1 MDPLKK
7 LAERHHANFIFLQVQ
22 MMCIPEKHKQF
33 VILRSQDSQATNP
46 TQGIPHEFWLPFRLK
61 TYFDNARFSRCFF
74 GLEVHKSK
82 EGWGEHQK
90 WELGITIFV
99 WTRFLLTVQELGIKN
114 TRAPIEH
121 IYNIYDYMYMVILQ
135 HPVLF
140 RELTYPLPK
149 VLLNLLSRLF
159 PRWDM
164 LVPWRVYPQISWKNF
179 RNIPYRSKVWCCSM
193 ALWDR

>member
-46 TQGIPHEFWLPFRLK
+46 PQGIPHEFWLPFSLK
-61 TYFDNARFSRCFF
+61 TYFDNVRFSRCFF

-90 WELGITIFV
+90 WELGISIFV
-99 WTRFLLTVQELGIKN
+99 WTGFLLTVQELGIKN
-114 TRAPIEH
+114 TRAPIENVY
-121 IYNIYDYMYMVILQ
+121 IYIWLYMYIYIYRHIATSSTLQ
-135 HPVLF
+135 G
-140 RELTYPLPK
+140 TNISSPK
-149 VLLNLLSRLF
+149 GTFKSFESTFPQVGYVSSLEGISTNL
-159 PRWDM
+159 
-164 LVPWRVYPQISWKNF
+164 WK
-179 RNIPYRSKVWCCSM
+179 K
-193 ALWDR
+193 L